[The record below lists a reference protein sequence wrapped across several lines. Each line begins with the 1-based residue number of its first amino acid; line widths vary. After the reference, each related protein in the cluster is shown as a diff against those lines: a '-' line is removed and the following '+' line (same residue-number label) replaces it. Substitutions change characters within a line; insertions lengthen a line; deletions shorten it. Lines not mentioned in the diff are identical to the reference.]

1 MKSKLQVTAQAK
13 INLLLDVIGRRD
25 DGYHKVEMVMQSID
39 LADRLEFT
47 RLQKGIEIKVDHPE
61 VPSGEEN
68 LVYQAVELLFDR
80 YGLEGGLQVKIN
92 KEIPVAAGLAGGST
106 DAAAALV
113 AVNKLWELGL
123 SVEELQNLG
132 AKLGADVPFC
142 IKGGTLLATG
152 IGTELKPLT
161 PVQKLDL
168 VLVNPPFS
176 VSTAKVYQ
184 NFNLDT
190 VKAHTNLDRMLAAL
204 KAKERSEVIAAADNL
219 LAEVTMEL
227 YSELFELE
235 KMLLNLGASKVL
247 MSGSGPTMLGFV
259 DNQSEAEKLA
269 KQLRL
274 QLLENY
280 IIKPVQTA
288 CQGIAIKN

>member
-39 LADRLEFT
+39 LADRLEFI
-47 RLQKGIEIKVDHPE
+47 RLQKGIKLKVDHPE
-61 VPSGEEN
+61 VPTGEEN
-68 LVYQAVELLFDR
+68 LVYQAVELLFDQ
-80 YGLEGGLQVKIN
+80 YGLEDGLQVKIK
-92 KEIPVAAGLAGGST
+92 KEIPVAAGLAGGSA

-152 IGTELKPLT
+152 IGTELKSLT
-161 PVQKLDL
+161 PVPKLDL

-190 VKAHTNLDRMLAAL
+190 VKAHPNLDRMLAAL

-227 YSELFELE
+227 YSELSELE

-259 DNQSEAEKLA
+259 DGQSEAKKLA

-274 QLLENY
+274 QLPESY
-280 IIKPVQTA
+280 IIKPVQTT
-288 CQGIAIKN
+288 CQGVVIKN